1 MPQSIAITGQGIICA
16 IGVDC
21 ESVLSSLKKEEHGI
35 SQIKYLESIHKEL
48 PAGEVKLSD
57 NQMKDNLG
65 LPSDREVSRTSLF
78 GAIALKQAMKSSG
91 LKEEDLAGKR
101 VVLISGTTVGGMDVT
116 ERHYPQMLSDKGK
129 ARYVGQ
135 HDCGNNTKEIA
146 ELCGIEA
153 DLITISTACS
163 SALNA
168 IILGS
173 RLLLADKVDIVLAG
187 GSEALSRFHLN
198 GFNSLMILDHES
210 CLPFDCNRHGLNLG
224 EGAAYVVLER
234 TTDLSK
240 RDVCNPIAFIA
251 GYGNRCDA
259 FHQTATSE
267 NGEGAYL
274 AMTDAIAMSGI
285 NPSEIDYINAHGTG
299 TPDNDRSESQAIF
312 RVFGESYPPVSS
324 TKAFTGHTTSASGSI
339 ETVICM
345 LSMHNNFIPANL
357 RWQQSS
363 EDCIIPS
370 KGQQNVELHN
380 VMCNSFGFG
389 GNESSLILSRT
400 PVLLD
405 DVKDSAE
412 YGISS
417 IHEITNTE
425 DLSDVKKY
433 VTAMEARR
441 MSKVMKAAILT
452 SMQAIES
459 AGIQKPDAIVIGT
472 AYGMLDQG
480 EKILNHIE
488 EEGEEGLSPT
498 LFMQSTHNTIAGTLA
513 TRLKC
518 HGYNITYSQGE
529 DSWDLAISD
538 AKQLISERRAENIL
552 VGLHDYCPEHFRQ
565 IFEFAGIKVPAE
577 VISRSV
583 IVSKHKIGKEEGNE

>member
-1 MPQSIAITGQGIICA
+1 M
-16 IGVDC
+16 DC
-21 ESVLSSLKKEEHGI
+21 DSVLSSLEKKEYGI
-35 SQIKYLESIHKEL
+35 SQVKYLESIHQEL
-48 PAGEVKLSD
+48 PVGEVKLSD
-57 NQMKDNLG
+57 EQIKEILG
-65 LPSDREVSRTSLF
+65 ISIDQEVSRTSLL
-78 GAIALKQAMKSSG
+78 GAIALKQALDSSG
-91 LKEEDLAGKR
+91 LTLENLTGRR
-101 VVLISGTTVGGMDVT
+101 VALISGTTVGGMDVT
-116 ERHYPQMLSDKGK
+116 ERHYSKMLSDKNEAGYI
-129 ARYVGQ
+129 AQ
-135 HDCGNNTKEIA
+135 HDCGSNTEEIA
-146 ELCGIEA
+146 QLCGLDA
-153 DLITISTACS
+153 NLITISTACS

-168 IILGS
+168 IILGT

-198 GFNSLMILDHES
+198 GFNSLLILDHDS
-210 CLPFDCNRHGLNLG
+210 CRPFDINRHGLNLG

-234 TTDLSK
+234 AKDLSMRK
-240 RDVCNPIAFIA
+240 GGNPIAFIV

-274 AMTDAIAMSGI
+274 AMSDAIEMSGL
-285 NPSEIDYINAHGTG
+285 NPSQIDYINAHGTG
-299 TPDNDRSESQAIF
+299 TPDNDRSESQAIL
-312 RVFGESYPPVSS
+312 RVFGDSYPPVSS
-324 TKAFTGHTTSASGSI
+324 TKSFTGHTTSASGSI
-339 ETVICM
+339 ETVICI
-345 LSMHNNFIPANL
+345 LSMLNNFIPANL
-357 RWQQSS
+357 RWQQNS

-412 YGISS
+412 YGISP

-433 VTAMEARR
+433 VSAMEARR
-441 MSKVMKAAILT
+441 MSKIMKAAILT
-452 SMQAIES
+452 SMRAMEV
-459 AGIQKPDAIVIGT
+459 ADIQKPDAIIIGT

-480 EKILNHIE
+480 EKILDHIAE
-488 EEGEEGLSPT
+488 CGEEGLSPT

-529 DSWDLAISD
+529 KSWDLAIAD
-538 AKQLISERRAENIL
+538 AKQLISEGKAENVL
-552 VGLHDYCPEHFRQ
+552 VGVHDFCPEHFRQ
-565 IFEFAGIKVPAE
+565 IFEYAGIDVPSE
-577 VISRSV
+577 IISRSV
-583 IVSKHKIGKEEGNE
+583 IVSKYKKGKEENGE